1 MSLLLPAF
9 QKLLDEQ
16 HWKRASQN
24 LVRKRRP
31 REEGTLPLV
40 KINGRTL
47 INFCGN
53 DYLGLSAHETVI
65 NAAKAALDK
74 FGFGSGASQ
83 LVSGY
88 TILHRQLEEALAE
101 KTGRDRALV
110 FSTGYMANQAIIN
123 GLMGRGD
130 LVAGDRFN
138 HASLIDAAIISRAR
152 FKRYP
157 HCDTAVLTTLLNQH
171 NKGKKMIVTDAV
183 FSMDGDIAPLEELS
197 AIGKQHEALLVV
209 DDAHGFGVLGKSGCG
224 ALEEQ
229 GLGQADVPLMM
240 ATFGK
245 ALGGFGAFVAGDA
258 DLIEALTQ
266 TSRTLIYTT
275 APPPAIA
282 AAALAALELLG
293 TEPWR
298 RTKLRELITQ
308 FIRGATERGIPL
320 SGSDTA
326 IQPIIQGSAESA
338 LNASQ
343 YLFEQGF
350 WIAPIRPP
358 TVPAGTSRLR
368 VTLTAGHEPAQVD
381 ALLESLAIALE
392 KCRN

>member
-1 MSLLLPAF
+1 
-9 QKLLDEQ
+9 
-16 HWKRASQN
+16 
-24 LVRKRRP
+24 
-31 REEGTLPLV
+31 
-40 KINGRTL
+40 
-47 INFCGN
+47 
-53 DYLGLSAHETVI
+53 
-65 NAAKAALDK
+65 
-74 FGFGSGASQ
+74 
-83 LVSGY
+83 
-88 TILHRQLEEALAE
+88 
-101 KTGRDRALV
+101 
-110 FSTGYMANQAIIN
+110 
-123 GLMGRGD
+123 
-130 LVAGDRFN
+130 
-138 HASLIDAAIISRAR
+138 
-152 FKRYP
+152 
-157 HCDTAVLTTLLNQH
+157 
-171 NKGKKMIVTDAV
+171 MIVTDAV